1 MKEREA
7 RKRTRRLKLHIPSVR
22 SLSRKDCPP
31 GMIPRKSYVRK
42 YTTAVRKRGFTVRK
56 RSGKTYRVYPKS
68 KSTLIESKCVKD
80 LGLPGKGSGSGK
92 GFGPLHKG
100 ELARYGYSYREAES
114 RRHAALKKA
123 AKEDGALG
131 VYRKL
136 DAVAKLTLRTVP
148 AVSKQFAADRDWVK
162 RALGPLKAF

>member
-1 MKEREA
+1 VKKASGRV
-7 RKRTRRLKLHIPSVR
+7 VR
-22 SLSRKDCPP
+22 VFPKKDEMAVESR
-31 GMIPRKSYVRK
+31 
-42 YTTAVRKRGFTVRK
+42 
-56 RSGKTYRVYPKS
+56 
-68 KSTLIESKCVKD
+68 CVKD

-123 AKEDGALG
+123 AKEYGALG